1 MPILVAL
8 AAAGVYGAADFLGGF
23 ASRRNTAGAVVLLS
37 QIFGALLLAVCF
49 AFEPSRITAAD
60 LRFGFFAGIA
70 GAVAIV
76 ALYAALAIG
85 RMGVISPIN
94 AVVGA
99 SVPIFVGIGFGER
112 PSAFALGGIACALV
126 AVVLVSLDAKTGRFS
141 VREPGIAL
149 AIVSGF
155 AIGGLYVSLGGAH
168 GGTGFGRLIVTRV
181 VSLVVLG
188 VYLALRRS
196 SLRAASGTLRFIA
209 AAGVLDMGANVLYVV
224 ASHGGMLSI
233 VAVVTSL
240 YPVSTVLLARFTL
253 HEHLSPVQWSGVACA
268 IGGVVLIAL

>member
-8 AAAGVYGAADFLGGF
+8 AAAGIYGAADFLGGF
-23 ASRRNTAGAVVLLS
+23 SSRRNASGTVVLLS
-37 QIFGALLLAVCF
+37 QLFGSLLLAVCY
-49 AFEPSRITAAD
+49 AVQPTGITAAD

-70 GAVAIV
+70 GAAAIV
-76 ALYAALAIG
+76 ALYAALAVG
-85 RMGVISPIN
+85 RMGVISPVN

-99 SVPIFVGIGFGER
+99 SVPILVGIGFGER
-112 PSAFALGGIACALV
+112 PSLFAFAGIACALV

-141 VREPGIAL
+141 FREPGVAL
-149 AIVSGF
+149 AVASGV
-155 AIGGLYVSLGGAH
+155 AIGGLFVALGGAH

-188 VYLALRRS
+188 AYVAIRRS
-196 SLRAASGTLRFIA
+196 PLRAAPGTLRYIA
-209 AAGVLDMGANVLYVV
+209 SAGVLDMGANVLYVV

-253 HEHLSPVQWSGVACA
+253 NEHLSPVQWSGVACA

>member
-23 ASRRNTAGAVVLLS
+23 ASRRNASGTVVLLS
-37 QIFGALLLAVCF
+37 QVFGALLLALCF
-49 AFEPSRITAAD
+49 AIEPTRITPAD
-60 LRFGFFAGIA
+60 LQFGCFAGVA
-70 GAVAIV
+70 GAAAIV
-76 ALYAALAIG
+76 ALYAALAVG
-85 RMGVISPIN
+85 RMGIVSPVN

-112 PSAFALGGIACALV
+112 PSTFALIGIACALV
-126 AVVLVSLDAKTGRFS
+126 AVVLVSLDAKTGCFS
-141 VREPGIAL
+141 FKEPGVAL
-149 AIVSGF
+149 AIASGV
-155 AIGGLYVSLGGAH
+155 AIGALYVALGGAH
-168 GGTGFGRLIVTRV
+168 GGTGFGRLVVTRV
-181 VSLVVLG
+181 VSLAVLG
-188 VYLALRRS
+188 VYVAVRRS
-196 SLRAASGTLRFIA
+196 PLRAAPGTLRFIA

-253 HEHLSPVQWSGVACA
+253 HEHLSAVQWSGVACA